1 MIEKMLSN
9 LDMTASAKF
18 APHLFLAIALLAS
31 STFVQ
36 ATLAAQPI
44 EACVLPQDLQREVA
58 GKYPTA
64 KLIELSDLEED
75 DKKFFQSD
83 HDNSCPGVVKV
94 DFYGDG
100 KPTLALVL
108 IPRSRSKERTKL
120 VVARQYGGKWV
131 ITPLDTGGPTPDAP
145 VVWSLPPGEY
155 RDVYGEKNIR
165 ATNPVI
171 VFCKYEAWAIL
182 YAWTGKSVSKIWLMD

>member
-1 MIEKMLSN
+1 MS
-9 LDMTASAKF
+9 ASAKF
-18 APHLFLAIALLAS
+18 GPHLFIAIAVLAC
-31 STFVQ
+31 STFAR
-36 ATLAAQPI
+36 ATLAAKTS
-44 EACVLPQDLQREVA
+44 ESCVLPQDLQREVA
-58 GKYPTA
+58 RKYPTA

-75 DKKFFQSD
+75 DRKFFQSE

-108 IPRSRSKERTKL
+108 IPRSGNKEPTKL
-120 VVARQYGGKWV
+120 VVARQDDGKWV
-131 ITPLDTGGPTPDAP
+131 ITPLDTGGPSPDAP

-155 RDVYGEKNIR
+155 SDVYGDKTIR

-182 YAWTGKSVSKIWLMD
+182 YAWTGKGVSKIWLMD

>member
-1 MIEKMLSN
+1 MLSN
-9 LDMTASAKF
+9 PDMSASAKF
-18 APHLFLAIALLAS
+18 GPHLFIAIAVLAC
-31 STFVQ
+31 STFAR
-36 ATLAAQPI
+36 ATSAARTS
-44 EACVLPQDLQREVA
+44 ESCVLPQDLQREVA

-64 KLIELSDLEED
+64 KLIELSDLEQD
-75 DKKFFQSD
+75 DRTFFQSD

-108 IPRSRSKERTKL
+108 IPRSGDKEPTKL
-120 VVARQYGGKWV
+120 VVAHQDDGKWV
-131 ITPLDTGGPTPDAP
+131 ITPLDTGGPRPDSP

-155 RDVYGEKNIR
+155 RDIYGDKTIR
-165 ATNPVI
+165 ATKPVI

-182 YAWTGKSVSKIWLMD
+182 YAWTGKGVSKIWLMD